1 MFKFA
6 NLSRRGPLH
15 KNANLKNVRRD
26 SAVAPLERAVGL
38 ERVWERK
45 GRRFVSRTP
54 SSPEKKKKGALL
66 LQLSFATAKQSV
78 IQAPSPLTRKIK
90 FMRAAKFNQTK
101 FSIFAVQV
109 SVSNAKNAEK
119 SKKRKQMLEALSLNF
134 MQNALLA
141 GILVSIA
148 CGVIGTLTVI
158 NRMVFIAGGIAHG
171 AYGGLGIAFYFSLEP
186 LLGASLFSVFLALL
200 IATIT
205 LKDKSKM
212 DSVIGALWAF
222 GMAFGIILTDL
233 APGYNVDLMSYLFGS
248 ILAVPQGDLI
258 FMAVANCIIL
268 ASVALFY
275 RQFEALSF
283 DAEFARLRG
292 VRTTL
297 LYYALTC
304 MMALSVVMTIRAVG
318 LILVIALL
326 TIPPYIAGAVSSRLG
341 TMMLNAA
348 LISAAFC
355 VSGLWLSFEA
365 NLTSG
370 ASIILI
376 ASVCFFVF
384 TAIKRR

>member
-1 MFKFA
+1 
-6 NLSRRGPLH
+6 
-15 KNANLKNVRRD
+15 
-26 SAVAPLERAVGL
+26 
-38 ERVWERK
+38 
-45 GRRFVSRTP
+45 
-54 SSPEKKKKGALL
+54 
-66 LQLSFATAKQSV
+66 
-78 IQAPSPLTRKIK
+78 
-90 FMRAAKFNQTK
+90 
-101 FSIFAVQV
+101 
-109 SVSNAKNAEK
+109 
-119 SKKRKQMLEALSLNF
+119 

-248 ILAVPQGDLI
+248 
-258 FMAVANCIIL
+258 
-268 ASVALFY
+268 
-275 RQFEALSF
+275 LSF

-292 VRTTL
+292 VKTTL

-376 ASVCFFVF
+376 ASVCFFIF
-384 TAIKRR
+384 TAVKRR

>member
-1 MFKFA
+1 
-6 NLSRRGPLH
+6 
-15 KNANLKNVRRD
+15 
-26 SAVAPLERAVGL
+26 
-38 ERVWERK
+38 
-45 GRRFVSRTP
+45 
-54 SSPEKKKKGALL
+54 
-66 LQLSFATAKQSV
+66 
-78 IQAPSPLTRKIK
+78 
-90 FMRAAKFNQTK
+90 
-101 FSIFAVQV
+101 
-109 SVSNAKNAEK
+109 
-119 SKKRKQMLEALSLNF
+119 
-134 MQNALLA
+134 
-141 GILVSIA
+141 
-148 CGVIGTLTVI
+148 
-158 NRMVFIAGGIAHG
+158 
-171 AYGGLGIAFYFSLEP
+171 
-186 LLGASLFSVFLALL
+186 LALL

-248 ILAVPQGDLI
+248 ILAVPQGDLV
-258 FMAVANCIIL
+258 FMAVANCVIL

-376 ASVCFFVF
+376 ASVCFFIF
-384 TAIKRR
+384 TAVKRR

>member
-1 MFKFA
+1 
-6 NLSRRGPLH
+6 
-15 KNANLKNVRRD
+15 
-26 SAVAPLERAVGL
+26 
-38 ERVWERK
+38 
-45 GRRFVSRTP
+45 
-54 SSPEKKKKGALL
+54 
-66 LQLSFATAKQSV
+66 
-78 IQAPSPLTRKIK
+78 
-90 FMRAAKFNQTK
+90 
-101 FSIFAVQV
+101 
-109 SVSNAKNAEK
+109 
-119 SKKRKQMLEALSLNF
+119 MLEALSLNF

-248 ILAVPQGDLI
+248 ILAVPQGDLV
-258 FMAVANCIIL
+258 FMAVANCVIL

-326 TIPPYIAGAVSSRLG
+326 TIPPFIAGAVSSRLG

-376 ASVCFFVF
+376 ASVCFFIF
-384 TAIKRR
+384 TAVKRR